1 MKNTMRKISE
11 KERERI
17 KEMTPMN
24 DIMMQAMFEGNDRL
38 VEYILRLLT
47 GIKDLRVIKM
57 DIQKVFKANLMYRSI
72 RVDIYASDSKGR
84 EYNMEVQNDPDDAN
98 GDRARYH
105 MGMMD
110 THAVIQGDDI
120 ILPPTYV
127 VFIMKKT
134 NYKKKR
140 PIYHFTYRDISTNL
154 PLDTGSHIIYF
165 DLSCK
170 ARSKLRDLQHDF
182 LCKNP
187 KDMRT
192 ALMRKSASW
201 CKETKKGV
209 KKMCEISRSIYED
222 GYSEGERR
230 GKKQGIDI
238 GKRQGIDIGKRQTV
252 LNFVR
257 SNKISIREGADE
269 LHISV
274 SELKNELNRQKRV

>member
-1 MKNTMRKISE
+1 MDEYTE
-11 KERERI
+11 KELNYIAR
-17 KEMTPMN
+17 MCPMN
-24 DIMMQAMFEGNDRL
+24 DVMMQVMFEDNVEL
-38 VEYILRLLT
+38 VEYILRLMT
-47 GIKDLRVIKM
+47 GIKDLTVLRMETQKNINGSLLYKSVRFDVYAVDSAGRKYNLE
-57 DIQKVFKANLMYRSI
+57 IQNKPSGAH
-72 RVDIYASDSKGR
+72 
-84 EYNMEVQNDPDDAN
+84 
-98 GDRARYH
+98 GDRARYY

-110 THAVIQGDDI
+110 THSVKKGEEEI
-120 ILPPTYV
+120 ILPQTYV
-127 VFIMKKT
+127 IFIVTSTSYEIKK
-134 NYKKKR
+134 
-140 PIYHFTYRDISTNL
+140 PLYHFIYKEIETNL
-154 PLDTGSHIIYF
+154 PLDTESHIIYF

-170 ARSKLRDLQHDF
+170 VRSKLRDLQHDF

>member
-1 MKNTMRKISE
+1 M
-11 KERERI
+11 
-17 KEMTPMN
+17 
-24 DIMMQAMFEGNDRL
+24 
-38 VEYILRLLT
+38 
-47 GIKDLRVIKM
+47 
-57 DIQKVFKANLMYRSI
+57 
-72 RVDIYASDSKGR
+72 
-84 EYNMEVQNDPDDAN
+84 
-98 GDRARYH
+98 
-105 MGMMD
+105 
-110 THAVIQGDDI
+110 
-120 ILPPTYV
+120 
-127 VFIMKKT
+127 
-134 NYKKKR
+134 
-140 PIYHFTYRDISTNL
+140 STNL